1 MRWMASAVA
10 ASMTVVLVG
19 AGVQPAVA
27 EAPDSVVT
35 GRIVDDLGRPVK
47 GMEVRLDP
55 DGSAPPI
62 DLVTSATGEFR
73 TTAATPGQ
81 YTLAAEE
88 FFDDTFYWEPNPVK
102 YTWVDARPVTVQEG
116 TTSLGTFEVARGGTV
131 RATVMTPTGHRLPR
145 YLVEAKGAAGPVYGE
160 RYSFTD
166 SRGIL
171 TLRGLPVGTWP
182 LTGRMDYSDNIPKVT
197 FPSVKISE
205 PGQVVRGVK
214 LVTKVHWSTFLRD
227 RGYVK
232 DGVPLAGPGEARF
245 GVRIGNTYGKDAEF
259 DLWRDKPLRLSLY
272 RDGKRIKNLY
282 VKVGKS
288 KIYTLDKQPK
298 GEHTYKWI
306 WGGDAD
312 TFRIASKPLKITV
325 R

>member
-35 GRIVDDLGRPVK
+35 GRIVDDLGGPVK
-47 GMEVRLDP
+47 GMKVRLDP
-55 DGSAPPI
+55 EGSAAPI

-73 TTAATPGQ
+73 TDATVPGQ

-88 FFDDTFYWEPNPVK
+88 SFDYWDLTPVK
-102 YTWVDARPVTVQEG
+102 YTWLGPVAVTVQAG
-116 TTSLGTFEVARGGTV
+116 STSLGTFTVARGGTL
-131 RATVMTPTGHRLPR
+131 RATVMTPTGHRLPE
-145 YLVEAKGAAGPVYGE
+145 YLVYADGAAGPLSGN
-160 RYSFTD
+160 RDAFTD
-166 SRGIL
+166 KRGIL
-171 TLRGLPVGTWP
+171 TLRGLPVGSVP
-182 LTGRMDYSDNIPKVT
+182 LAGTKDWSPRLPTVK
-197 FPSVKISE
+197 FPPVRISQ
-205 PGQVVRGVK
+205 PGEVVRGVK